1 MWSLSSIP
9 TEAAWS
15 VLKRDGGLGSLPPE
29 LQESMQSF
37 YEQIP
42 DEQREKIEMIAQAVE
57 QMEPEKKHKIQQMM
71 MITLNHNADKLPE
84 IFNQAD
90 PENIFAP
97 QQSEPGT
104 FKLSLVG
111 LGHEF
116 VYGKQSIRK
125 AIPLL
130 VYGIGAI
137 FAADGINQSQGANAS
152 FVGTGLQEVGYQL
165 GVAPEPDWGK
175 VTDYGD
181 SGFGGDAVFQE
192 PFLGIELG
200 RVENASWWQSGLAAG
215 MGALQG
221 FSPVGGSK
229 VAAKAS
235 TKAKGKASRFAS
247 KVPPKSPT
255 KGLTPKEIEANN
267 AKRAAK
273 EAKQALLDKKAKD
286 AQVAHGKSL
295 TPMGKIQ
302 TGAKRGMHRL
312 AQATIGDPRAA
323 GAIKDIGAA
332 ILGAAV
338 PTGNRPNI
346 HGTASANPSAGGG
359 GSGVGGVGNRAS
371 MGQGNKQIWS
381 GALEQQRGGGYG
393 TQKGDNMKIGEQI
406 LKEVDMRIHKAHCGT
421 THKADC
427 PTCGKGDCKCK
438 DSTKKGSKKPA
449 HGMVII
455 IGSKDAGPG
464 PSKNGKRVK
473 KD

>member
-57 QMEPEKKHKIQQMM
+57 QMEPEKKHQVEQMM
-71 MITLNHNADKLPE
+71 MMTLNHNADKLPE

-125 AIPLL
+125 AFPLL
-130 VYGIGAI
+130 FVAVGTI
-137 FAADGINQSQGANAS
+137 FAADGVNQSQGANAS
-152 FVGTGLQEVGYQL
+152 FVGTGLQEIGYQV

-181 SGFGGDAVFQE
+181 SGFGGDAVFQD
-192 PFLGIELG
+192 PILGIELG
-200 RVENASWWQSGLAAG
+200 RVENASWWQSGLAG
-215 MGALQG
+215 GLGALQG
-221 FSPVGGSK
+221 LSPVGGAGA
-229 VAAKAS
+229 AAKAS
-235 TKAKGKASRFAS
+235 TKASGKASRFAS

-255 KGLTPKEIEANN
+255 KGLNAKQIQANN
-267 AKRAAK
+267 AKRANQK
-273 EAKQALLDKKAKD
+273 AKQALLNRKAKD

-295 TPMGKIQ
+295 TGFGKLG
-302 TGAKRGMHRL
+302 TAAKSGTHRL
-312 AQATIGDPRAA
+312 AQATLGDPRAA
-323 GAIKDIGAA
+323 GAIKDAAKNIAAAA
-332 ILGAAV
+332 IPMGS
-338 PTGNRPNI
+338 NPNI

-359 GSGVGGVGNRAS
+359 GTGVGGVGNRAS

-381 GALEQQRGGGYG
+381 GAVEEKLGGAYG
-393 TQKGDNMKIGEQI
+393 TKKGDNMKIGEQI
-406 LKEVDMRIHKAHCGT
+406 LKEVDMRIHKAHCGV
-421 THKADC
+421 THKAKC
-427 PTCGKGDCKCK
+427 PACGKADCNCK